1 MPINGWSLRNTSK
14 ITSRGYESLAK
25 AWVSITMIARR
36 FPPPWSIDELEAWH
50 ARQATAGRRVQ
61 RFP

>member
-1 MPINGWSLRNTSK
+1 MRQKRTFDLYQVIDPAMP
-14 ITSRGYESLAK
+14 
-25 AWVSITMIARR
+25 ARR